1 MHLTH
6 LLHYLCYISCGINF
20 TSDLM
25 SLGYLAD
32 IQRICLLNLLAVE
45 DGVTGQN
52 DDDRGGSGDG
62 FSVHLKT
69 VRPTQLL
76 PLTCSAAGIDPNTV
90 SQLRV

>member
-1 MHLTH
+1 
-6 LLHYLCYISCGINF
+6 
-20 TSDLM
+20 M

-90 SQLRV
+90 SQLRVWSRIGIFVCETQSRQVSLQ